1 MEFPAWVSSAL
12 NKIAIFFAYL
22 NLRNLSLFP
31 GLQNYGVRKLAFLL
45 TLLEMG
51 LDVSLS
57 DTDVVW
63 CVLFIFCFVIC
74 SSE

>member
-12 NKIAIFFAYL
+12 NKITIFLRTL
-22 NLRNLSLFP
+22 NLEIFLS

-63 CVLFIFCFVIC
+63 CVLYNYCFVIC
-74 SSE
+74 SS